1 MNCHCITKFVKLTPR
16 WQLQDLGTV
25 RRKLSTL
32 WVRHR
37 RQFELEDCWQ
47 KFREREH
54 TFSSLTL
61 ARCETWSQVRQHF
74 TRNCFANFYTMKITN
89 TNCTYRKATKTFMYE
104 KDAPK
109 MLVKLRPVVNFINI
123 LWAAFAPI
131 FFCQK
136 L

>member
-1 MNCHCITKFVKLTPR
+1 MELVKLTPR

-32 WVRHR
+32 WVRHP

-47 KFREREH
+47 EFWEREH
-54 TFSSLTL
+54 TFSSSTL

-74 TRNCFANFYTMKITN
+74 TRNYFANFYTIKITN
-89 TNCTYRKATKTFMYE
+89 TKLYIKKSYKKTFIYE

-123 LWAAFAPI
+123 LWAAFAPSI
-131 FFCQK
+131 LLSKNYKAK